1 MRTIPPAAVDLVAR
15 WEGKRLEAYPD
26 PATGGEPWTIGY
38 GHTGNVKPGDKIT
51 EARARVLLKEDLKA
65 AANAVHRKIGEAIV
79 AELTDNQWAALLSFA
94 FNLGTGNPKKPEWTI
109 WKRLRARQFDQVPGE
124 IIKFV
129 NANGKKMQGLVNR
142 RTDEIRVWSLDEP
155 GSEDVQL
162 TSLVTR
168 NIATPP
174 TPADPTPAHK
184 SVSIWGAITAPI
196 LAAGAWVANLIQ
208 SAPDFIK
215 PVLDAINPF
224 SDKSPIIQNVST
236 ALYTALAGISA
247 FVAFSALKKKREA
260 RR

>member
-1 MRTIPPAAVDLVAR
+1 MRAIPNTAVDLVAR

-38 GHTGNVKPGDKIT
+38 GHTGKVKLGDKIT
-51 EARARVLLKEDLKA
+51 DSRARALLKEDLKTA
-65 AANAVHRKIGEAIV
+65 AAAIQRKIGEGIV
-79 AELTDNQWAALLSFA
+79 ADLTENQWAALLSFA
-94 FNLGTGNPKKPEWTI
+94 FNLGTGNPSKPEWTI
-109 WKRLRARQFDQVPGE
+109 WKRLRAKQFDQVPGE

-162 TSLVTR
+162 TSQVTR

-184 SVSIWGAITAPI
+184 SVSIWGAITAPF
-196 LAAGAWVANLIQ
+196 LAFGATVASVIQ

-215 PVLDAINPF
+215 PILDAINPF
-224 SDKSPIIQNVST
+224 SDKSPVIQNVST
-236 ALYTALAGISA
+236 ALYTALAGVSA
-247 FVAFSALKKKREA
+247 YVAFSALRKKREA
-260 RR
+260 RS